1 MNLQFSFL
9 SVRQQSPRVKSQ
21 GLAIIRVKE
30 TFEYND
36 STESDAESSV
46 QWLGR
51 SLVLLKKVGLYTTS
65 KSLLCNSN
73 IWQLFSQIWKLQY
86 NIANTILQI
95 QIQETIFNAQNGINQ
110 CLFILNF
117 KDKNIWTFEGKTW
130 FRRRI

>member
-51 SLVLLKKVGLYTTS
+51 SLVLLKKVSLYTTS

-95 QIQETIFNAQNGINQ
+95 QIQETIFIAQNGINQ
-110 CLFILNF
+110 C
-117 KDKNIWTFEGKTW
+117 
-130 FRRRI
+130 

>member
-9 SVRQQSPRVKSQ
+9 SVRLQSPRVKSQ

-51 SLVLLKKVGLYTTS
+51 SLVLLMKVSLYATS

-95 QIQETIFNAQNGINQ
+95 QIQETIFIAQNGINQ
-110 CLFILNF
+110 CLFIVNF
-117 KDKNIWTFEGKTW
+117 KDKNIWTFEGKTY

>member
-9 SVRQQSPRVKSQ
+9 SVRLQSPRVKSQ

-51 SLVLLKKVGLYTTS
+51 SHVLLYTTS

-95 QIQETIFNAQNGINQ
+95 QIQETIFIAQNGINQ
-110 CLFILNF
+110 CLFIVNF